1 VLKVADLVVELGK
14 ARIVDGV
21 SLEVRDGPYGLG
33 LVGESGS
40 GKSTILRA
48 LMRLVPA
55 KEGVISY
62 AGDDVRR
69 LSGARLHHYRRA
81 VQIVFQNPDTAL
93 DPRLRVGEAIR
104 EALLIHRMVPRA
116 RMKERVRTLLEE
128 VGLEGGLATRHPHQ
142 LSGGQRQRV
151 VIARAMAVEPQV
163 LLLDEPTSALDVT
176 VQARVLDLI
185 VDLRQQR
192 SLAYLLVSHNL
203 AVVEKLCD
211 ETAVLYSGRIVEHS
225 ATMTILQR
233 PAHPY
238 TIALRS
244 AVPEIEIAARRRR
257 VPLSG
262 PPADPRQRPS
272 GCAFHP
278 RCPSAVDICAV
289 DDPELRELADGHW
302 VACHRAEEVVC
313 GVPGGL
319 SAGHAAAHSSTEDR
333 TYSGMAKQVAVSAT
347 KICSTGEPTLR

>member
-1 VLKVADLVVELGK
+1 VLKVADLVVDLGK
-14 ARIVDGV
+14 TRIVDGV

-48 LMRLVPA
+48 LMRLVPVR
-55 KEGVISY
+55 EGLISY
-62 AGDDVRR
+62 QGEDVRR
-69 LSGARLHHYRRA
+69 LRGVGLHGYRRA

-93 DPRLRVGEAIR
+93 DPRLRIGEAIR
-104 EALLIHRMVPRA
+104 EALLVHHMLPRA
-116 RMKERVRTLLEE
+116 QMKERVRALLEE
-128 VGLEGGLATRHPHQ
+128 VDLQGGLATRYPHE

-176 VQARVLDLI
+176 VQARVLDLV
-185 VDLRQQR
+185 VDLRQKR

-211 ETAVLYSGRIVEHS
+211 ETVVLYAGRIVERS
-225 ATMTILQR
+225 TTKTVLRR

-238 TIALRS
+238 TVALRS

-262 PPADPRQRPS
+262 PPADPRKRPL

-278 RCPSAVDICAV
+278 RCPIAVDICAV
-289 DDPELRELADGHW
+289 DDPKLRELTDCHW
-302 VACHRAEEVVC
+302 VACHRAEEVISGEPV
-313 GVPGGL
+313 GL
-319 SAGHAAAHSSTEDR
+319 SACHAAAHSSTEDR
-333 TYSGMAKQVAVSAT
+333 ADSGIAKQAAMSVT
-347 KICSTGEPTLR
+347 E